1 MIKKQIIAW
10 AAEYETTDFILTDP
24 IQIPKRYS
32 EKRDIEIAAFVTSWL
47 AYGNRKAF
55 LSVLDKID
63 SQLFEGKPYEY
74 ILSGKW
80 RTDKDA
86 ELNLYRFY
94 KWVDFYNLCDVLHAI
109 YTEYADMETCLCSDK
124 KLTASHALMHR
135 FKDVKGIPS
144 NGSSACKRLHMFLRW
159 MVRQDSPVDFG
170 IWNNFSPADLI
181 IPLDTH
187 VYRMALEL
195 GLTERKTADMKTA
208 IEITTALKK
217 IFPHDPCKA
226 DFALYGYGVNNK

>member
-1 MIKKQIIAW
+1 MNTPQIIAW
-10 AAEYETTDFILTDP
+10 ATAYETPDFILTDP
-24 IQIPKRYS
+24 IQIPKRYH

-63 SQLFEGKPYEY
+63 TELFEGKPYEY

-80 RTDKDA
+80 QTDKDA
-86 ELNLYRFY
+86 DKNLYRFY
-94 KWVDFYNLCDVLHAI
+94 KWVDFYNLCDALHSI
-109 YTEYADMETCLCSDK
+109 YTVHTDMEACLCAKPTLSAVEAIM
-124 KLTASHALMHR
+124 LH

-159 MVRQDSPVDFG
+159 MVRTDSPVDFG
-170 IWNNFSPADLI
+170 LWKSFSPADLI

-195 GLTERKTADMKTA
+195 GLTERKSADMKTA
-208 IEITTALKK
+208 IEITAALKK